1 MQAEHRKRLAV
12 SSQYSKCTAQAT
24 LCHLIYGAAQEHEV
38 SSIVSSIAGKVKEL
52 ALMLATMC

>member
-24 LCHLIYGAAQEHEV
+24 LCHLICGAAQEHEV

-52 ALMLATMC
+52 ALM